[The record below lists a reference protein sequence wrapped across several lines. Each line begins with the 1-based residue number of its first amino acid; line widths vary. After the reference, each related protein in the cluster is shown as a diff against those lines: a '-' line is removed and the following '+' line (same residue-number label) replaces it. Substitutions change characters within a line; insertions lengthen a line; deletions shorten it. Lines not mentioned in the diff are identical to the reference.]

1 MPDTGDNYFDAHRF
15 IGRDLHEA
23 VLVKTVHDLVSI
35 SSILDTIL
43 QTYDDDQLFRIA
55 LHSDDHWNIVST
67 YLAKATVQPTH
78 PASTINYAG
87 PPAIASFPLQHL
99 PVEVRARLLLFM
111 DLRILYDYSATCKAI
126 HLNVNRHIG
135 RFMKKTFAR
144 IGLSW
149 PNLRFMLA
157 HTDSLLSGYQIH
169 RLLFPG
175 FTARGNTDVDV
186 LDMFVHDFAAGVVS
200 RFFEIT
206 TGFKIDRVKKKPSYW
221 ISSMFTL
228 VHELPH
234 LFPIKI
240 AVHVAEEDEYPQMA
254 AFRQKLTC
262 NFPFMTGYG
271 IVVPYAAFN
280 FGGNALINHQ
290 YVPLNTNADNRKF
303 KPKWAAPTIMASKSE
318 TITSTMTLVELPT
331 FRVPRKSILLQTKR
345 VLLPR
350 STKNAGPIQQT
361 PIGPVLRIRYYDYSD
376 RSVDFRVPLLQDT

>member
-1 MPDTGDNYFDAHRF
+1 MSTQPCLDRF

-23 VLVKTVHDLVSI
+23 VLVKTVHDLVST

-111 DLRILYDYSATCKAI
+111 DLCMLYDYSVTCKAI

-175 FTARGNTDVDV
+175 FTAHGNTDVDV
-186 LDMFVHDFAAGVVS
+186 LDMFVHDFAAGAVS

-206 TGFKIDRVKKKPSYW
+206 TGFKIDRVKKKPSYR
-221 ISSMFTL
+221 ISSTFTL

-262 NFPFMTGYG
+262 NFP
-271 IVVPYAAFN
+271 
-280 FGGNALINHQ
+280 
-290 YVPLNTNADNRKF
+290 
-303 KPKWAAPTIMASKSE
+303 WAAPTIMASKSE

-345 VLLPR
+345 VWGLEGNGRKIETGVVWSLECR
-350 STKNAGPIQQT
+350 ANTADTDWASASNKI
-361 PIGPVLRIRYYDYSD
+361 LR
-376 RSVDFRVPLLQDT
+376 LQ